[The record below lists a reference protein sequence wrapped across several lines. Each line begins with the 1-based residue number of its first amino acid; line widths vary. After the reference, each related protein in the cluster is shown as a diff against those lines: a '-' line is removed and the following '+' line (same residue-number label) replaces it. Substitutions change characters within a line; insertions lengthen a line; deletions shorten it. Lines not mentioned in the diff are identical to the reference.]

1 MVCHFL
7 LDSEAN
13 LVILPV
19 WDICGYKQEARINV
33 PSTLS
38 DQNWSWK
45 LKDFKTFP
53 EEIEKTKEW
62 IKNAN
67 R

>member
-1 MVCHFL
+1 MK
-7 LDSEAN
+7 D
-13 LVILPV
+13 IL
-19 WDICGYKQEARINV
+19 E
-33 PSTLS
+33 
-38 DQNWSWK
+38 